1 MGEESK
7 RYVISVV
14 MKRFAIFL
22 ILSLLAIPTAE
33 AKRRETPEEI
43 ERKTRNYE
51 GWEQSVTGRFALI
64 FYQGTRTEIKGEAPE
79 RAYKSQARIGGSF
92 TYGGGYLINNH
103 WRIGAEVGV
112 QPQYNYTLMPA
123 YLTAHY
129 FYGKRKNCLFNFVN
143 IGTNLLFDKGMR
155 FGGLYAGGVGFR
167 FQGMDNYHK
176 IDITLGYQLLH
187 TSPRPVIE
195 PPFSFKAQDVKRR
208 GINQSVFV
216 GLSYSF

>member
-1 MGEESK
+1 
-7 RYVISVV
+7 
-14 MKRFAIFL
+14 MKRLALLL
-22 ILSLLAIPTAE
+22 ILCVLSIPTVE

-43 ERKTRNYE
+43 ERKTRKYE
-51 GWEQSVTGRFALI
+51 GWEQTVSGRFALI
-64 FYQGTRTEIKGEAPE
+64 FYEGSRTNIEGQATE
-79 RAYKSQARIGGSF
+79 RSYKSLARIGGSF

-103 WRIGAEVGV
+103 WRIGAEIGV

-143 IGTNLLFDKGMR
+143 VGTNILFEKGMR
-155 FGGLYAGGVGFR
+155 FGGLYAGGIGFR
-167 FQGMDNYHK
+167 FQGMDSYSK

-187 TSPRPVIE
+187 TSPRPVVK
-195 PPFSFKAQDVKRR
+195 PPYAFATGDLKRR
-208 GINQSVFV
+208 GINQAVFV